1 MLLEVKSIR
10 VRYGRMVALSD
21 VSLAVPNGGFV
32 ALLGANGAG
41 KTTTLRTISG
51 LLRATQGSIHF
62 DGRDISQTRA
72 HVIARQGIAHVPEGR
87 GLLPGISVAE
97 NLKIGALANPDKAR
111 VPALYDQVFG
121 YFPILRER
129 MGQAAG
135 VLSGGE
141 QQMLSI
147 ARALLQA
154 PKLLMVD
161 EMSLGLAPKI
171 VDELMTVLVD
181 LTRKGV
187 SVLCV
192 EQNTRAV
199 LTHATMGYVMETG
212 RTVGIAGR
220 RSHRPRLSRRE
231 AARRCRAGRAID
243 RAPVGPGPGPRFRP
257 FGRGG
262 ARLLFRGV
270 PTWPR
275 RTTTD
280 GTCISACSPSR
291 PATMPMDGAS
301 PAHWRGPMISPLSWP
316 SRGSPSGRSSTSSS
330 SPMRRLP
337 RWMAHRASC

>member
-181 LTRKGV
+181 LTGKGV

-212 RTVGIAGR
+212 RTVASGASAELLADDRIVRAYLGGKRPAAAGQAGR
-220 RSHRPRLSRRE
+220 
-231 AARRCRAGRAID
+231 
-243 RAPVGPGPGPRFRP
+243 
-257 FGRGG
+257 
-262 ARLLFRGV
+262 
-270 PTWPR
+270 
-275 RTTTD
+275 
-280 GTCISACSPSR
+280 
-291 PATMPMDGAS
+291 
-301 PAHWRGPMISPLSWP
+301 
-316 SRGSPSGRSSTSSS
+316 
-330 SPMRRLP
+330 
-337 RWMAHRASC
+337 